1 MGIYDREYVRSG
13 RGGGIPASPVRRF
26 GAYSFNTWLIASN
39 IAVFVI
45 QALFLRPYASGRT
58 DLIGD
63 WIFQWGHFSTRLGF
77 AWLEVWRL
85 VSFQFLHADLLH
97 LAFNMLGLFFFGP
110 LVEQYLGRKR
120 YAAYYL
126 MCGLCGGL
134 TYLLLNLVGFM
145 GLPLPGALFVSPKTP
160 LIGAPPGSSASSW
173 PALHRPHN
181 RRPTPLSPIPLKM
194 RTFAYAYVAFVAA
207 NLFFFRGAQ
216 PGAATRPTS
225 AAPLAGYFSSA
236 GPIFFVISSM
246 SSETPTSRAPPG
258 PRVASRST
266 SGPTRSTASSRKS
279 SAKASTASPTPRNA
293 RSDRR
298 PKGVG
303 ADPTMTTHPDPT
315 RSPATQPI
323 AFRVE
328 SRSRLCGAHGRRR
341 NPARFVPDARVHAR
355 RHPRHRQGHPPR
367 PAPPSRRPSAS

>member
-160 LIGAPPGSSASSW
+160 LIGASAGVFGVIM
-173 PALHRPHN
+173 ACAYIA
-181 RRPTPLSPIPLKM
+181 PTTVVQLLFPPIPLKM

-207 NLFFFRGAQ
+207 NLFFFRGANQ
-216 PGAATRPTS
+216 GGDAAHLGGA
-225 AAPLAGYFSSA
+225 LAGYFFIRR
-236 GPIFFVISSM
+236 PHLLRDFFDVLGNSNK
-246 SSETPTSRAPPG
+246 PRTSRPAG
-258 PRVASRST
+258 RVKEHKRTHEVDRILEKVQREGLHSL
-266 SGPTRSTASSRKS
+266 
-279 SAKASTASPTPRNA
+279 
-293 RSDRR
+293 SDAEKRTLR
-298 PKGVG
+298 Q
-303 ADPTMTTHPDPT
+303 
-315 RSPATQPI
+315 AT
-323 AFRVE
+323 E
-328 SRSRLCGAHGRRR
+328 GRR
-341 NPARFVPDARVHAR
+341 
-355 RHPRHRQGHPPR
+355 G
-367 PAPPSRRPSAS
+367 